1 MVSPKRAWRFLLLLL
16 IWEDGLSSLFDVYFS
31 EVYVDVLAELLKV
44 KTEMLW
50 VAMVKQEKN
59 SSLELV

>member
-1 MVSPKRAWRFLLLLL
+1 MLL

>member
-16 IWEDGLSSLFDVYFS
+16 IWEVGLSSLFDVYFS

-50 VAMVKQEKN
+50 VAMVKQEKIALWN
-59 SSLELV
+59 